1 MAIIKYFGALA
12 RHRSIIIFHFIL
24 KMNEI
29 PQLEEET
36 LSIITLIHLLDV
48 RALFNRENERMIT
61 IDYKTFSRSP
71 EKKGECIG
79 GEDKVQFQSVT
90 SVHQNFCLSHI
101 LCWLLLCVIVYLT
114 GVELWARRHLSVKL
128 QTRRRKMYNRHHD
141 HGRPSCLNNV
151 ISAAHTQCVRIG

>member
-1 MAIIKYFGALA
+1 
-12 RHRSIIIFHFIL
+12 
-24 KMNEI
+24 MNEI

-101 LCWLLLCVIVYLT
+101 LC
-114 GVELWARRHLSVKL
+114 
-128 QTRRRKMYNRHHD
+128 
-141 HGRPSCLNNV
+141 
-151 ISAAHTQCVRIG
+151 